1 MNAMQAAAHKRDLT
15 GKVALVAGATR
26 GAGRAIALAL
36 GAAGATVY
44 CTGRSV
50 RGNPSEIGRSET
62 IDDTADMINERGG
75 KAIAIRV
82 DHTVEAEVIALVER
96 IRAEQ
101 AGQLD
106 ILVNDVWGGEHLIEF
121 KPFWETSIQNGLKM
135 FQTGLFTH
143 LITARYVA
151 PLMIERK
158 QGLIIE
164 ITDGDLPD
172 YRGMLYYDL
181 VKSGVIRHA
190 LGLSHELRPHGITAV
205 ALTPGFLRSEQMLD
219 HFGVTEANW
228 RDVIA
233 REPYFAESETPYF
246 IGQAVVALA
255 ADPNVSAKSGQAL
268 ATWWLA
274 EEYEFDD
281 YDGRRPHWRRFFEAK
296 QAEEKAKGT
305 GDL

>member
-1 MNAMQAAAHKRDLT
+1 
-15 GKVALVAGATR
+15 
-26 GAGRAIALAL
+26 
-36 GAAGATVY
+36 
-44 CTGRSV
+44 TGRSV

-172 YRGMLYYDL
+172 YR
-181 VKSGVIRHA
+181 
-190 LGLSHELRPHGITAV
+190 
-205 ALTPGFLRSEQMLD
+205 
-219 HFGVTEANW
+219 
-228 RDVIA
+228 
-233 REPYFAESETPYF
+233 
-246 IGQAVVALA
+246 
-255 ADPNVSAKSGQAL
+255 
-268 ATWWLA
+268 
-274 EEYEFDD
+274 
-281 YDGRRPHWRRFFEAK
+281 
-296 QAEEKAKGT
+296 
-305 GDL
+305 